1 MKILY
6 CGSNNGTS
14 KSRKNGLI
22 NMGYDVSNFE
32 LEKNILKYNRQ
43 YFGYINEKGEKVF
56 YINLFKESI
65 DCEMNAELI
74 VLDGCSNYWQI
85 SFVLD
90 TQEFKDFSVN
100 GCA

>member
-32 LEKNILKYNRQ
+32 LEKNILTNFKWFQFLERKS
-43 YFGYINEKGEKVF
+43 INGLNLKTVNSRLIKKV
-56 YINLFKESI
+56 KK
-65 DCEMNAELI
+65 DCP
-74 VLDGCSNYWQI
+74 D
-85 SFVLD
+85 LD
-90 TQEFKDFSVN
+90 TLIAGTLNK
-100 GCA
+100 